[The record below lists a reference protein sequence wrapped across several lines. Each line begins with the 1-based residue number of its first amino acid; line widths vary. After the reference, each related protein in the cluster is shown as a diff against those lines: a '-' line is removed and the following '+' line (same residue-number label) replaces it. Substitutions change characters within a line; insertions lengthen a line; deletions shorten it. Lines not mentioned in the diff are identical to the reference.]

1 MSTDPL
7 SDERAGG
14 IVGARLGRPPQDLLE
29 AAVVLEA
36 WGGVRSQDALALE
49 AALLPARVEPDAM
62 PARWDVEEEEEG
74 RESIVAEGIGLLVA
88 IVAVATWAGPLSRQL
103 GATTLEQALRVA
115 LPLTLGLQWTIRS
128 RYLGRPSGLRCLA
141 EERGR
146 VLLVLCMLLLALA
159 LAPHVGVLAAVLVL
173 IWVGGTL
180 LARRGWGL
188 VYAALV
194 AGEAV
199 ALAHHVPA
207 ARSLVGL
214 ATLVFWA
221 CVAAVATAPGP
232 APTQAPGR
240 LRRALAAGAIGTLLG
255 FLLIGDHSLG
265 WGVHGAFPGLALAPS
280 VLGSLWGGYYLWQ
293 FHAAVPRGL
302 RGVPLAQANAQ
313 IPGGPAMR
321 ILLGALA
328 RLVGVTTALSLLV
341 LAAAPWTEGTDRP
354 SLFIAFGAV
363 ALMCL
368 FVSLHES
375 LGFTRWALTVAAV
388 SLAVELAIDRLVHV
402 STPGVALA
410 GAGTIGALL
419 ALTPLIGQLR
429 SPGRMLATALW
440 IK

>member
-1 MSTDPL
+1 MSAGRL
-7 SDERAGG
+7 SGERAGG

-36 WGGVRSQDALALE
+36 WGGVPSADALALE
-49 AALLPARVEPDAM
+49 PALLPAQVEPDAR
-62 PARWDVEEEEEG
+62 ATRWEAEEDEG

-88 IVAVATWAGPLSRQL
+88 IVAVATWAGPLSHQL
-103 GATTLEQALRVA
+103 GATVLEHALRVA

-146 VLLVLCMLLLALA
+146 VLLALSMLLFALA
-159 LAPHVGVLAAVLVL
+159 LVPHVGVLAAVLVL

-188 VYAALV
+188 LYAVLV

-199 ALAHHVPA
+199 ALARHVPA
-207 ARSLVGL
+207 ARSLLGL
-214 ATLVFWA
+214 AVVVFWA
-221 CVAAVATAPGP
+221 CVLAVATAGGP
-232 APTQAPGR
+232 TPRQAPGR
-240 LRRALAAGAIGTLLG
+240 LRRSLAAGAIGALLG
-255 FLLIGDHSLG
+255 GLLIGDQSLG

-280 VLGSLWGGYYLWQ
+280 VIGSLWGGYHLWQ
-293 FHAAVPRGL
+293 FHAAVPRAL
-302 RGVPLAQANAQ
+302 RGLPLAQANA
-313 IPGGPAMR
+313 PLPRGPATR

-328 RLVGVTTALSLLV
+328 RLLGVTTALSLLV
-341 LAAAPWTEGTDRP
+341 LAAAPWTQGTDSP
-354 SLFIAFGAV
+354 SLFLAFGVV

-375 LGFTRWALTVAAV
+375 LGFTHWALAVTTV
-388 SLAVELAIDRLVHV
+388 SLAVELAIGRLVQV
-402 STPGVALA
+402 STPGAALA
-410 GAGTIGALL
+410 VAGAVGALL
-419 ALTPLIGQLR
+419 ALAPLARQLR